1 MGTGGAGP
9 LGTIIAATIVFA
21 LECASLACG
30 LLGVAGKFISR
41 RLEIKSKKHNE
52 IRVLA
57 ESKLNTISDYVS
69 AALSDVSNQEF
80 QLILSEIE
88 KYNKTKGEI
97 RTKTQKD
104 CDAMIL
110 REKTKNSL
118 LQRSRNETK
127 ANFIKSW
134 IHNNINLSLRLRE

>member
-1 MGTGGAGP
+1 M
-9 LGTIIAATIVFA
+9 TIIEASILLE

-57 ESKLNTISDYVS
+57 ESKLNTNSDYVS
-69 AALSDVSNQEF
+69 TALSDGTISNQEF

-88 KYNKTKGEI
+88 KYNKMKDEI

-104 CDAMIL
+104 YDAVIL
-110 REKTKNSL
+110 DEKTKKQPHS
-118 LQRSRNETK
+118 
-127 ANFIKSW
+127 AW
-134 IHNNINLSLRLRE
+134 